1 MTVSDRAD
9 ELRLGLAGLLAEHCP
24 NLSDGERA
32 ELADLE
38 ERGGWRPGRRPM
50 RPDPVTRAFLDFFD
64 GAEQEELAYGS
75 LAPGTTEEL
84 RVLFREG
91 LSAGAHSS
99 QP

>member
-1 MTVSDRAD
+1 MADRAD
-9 ELRLGLAGLLAEHCP
+9 ELRLGLSALLAEHCP
-24 NLSDGERA
+24 TLSDGERA

-38 ERGGWRPGRRPM
+38 QRGGWRPGRRPM
-50 RPDPVTRAFLDFFD
+50 RPNPVTRAFLDFFD

-75 LAPGTTEEL
+75 LAAGTTEEL

-91 LSAGAHSS
+91 LAGGAAGS

>member
-1 MTVSDRAD
+1 MADRAD
-9 ELRLGLAGLLAEHCP
+9 ELRLGLSALLAEHCP
-24 NLSDGERA
+24 TLCDGERA

-38 ERGGWRPGRRPM
+38 QRGGWRPGRRPM

-75 LAPGTTEEL
+75 LAAGTTEEL

-91 LSAGAHSS
+91 LAGGAAGS

>member
-1 MTVSDRAD
+1 VADRAD
-9 ELRLGLAGLLAEHCP
+9 ELRLGLASLLAEHCP
-24 NLSDGERA
+24 TLSDGERT

-38 ERGGWRPGRRPM
+38 QRGCWRPGRRPT

-75 LAPGTTEEL
+75 LAAGTTEEL

-91 LSAGAHSS
+91 LSAGPPGS

>member
-1 MTVSDRAD
+1 VADRAA
-9 ELRLGLAGLLAEHCP
+9 ELRLGLSALLAEHGP
-24 NLSDGERA
+24 TLSDGERA

-38 ERGGWRPGRRPM
+38 QRGGWRPGRRPM
-50 RPDPVTRAFLDFFD
+50 RPDPVTRAVLDFFD

-75 LAPGTTEEL
+75 LAAGTTEEL

-91 LSAGAHSS
+91 LSAGTPGS

>member
-1 MTVSDRAD
+1 
-9 ELRLGLAGLLAEHCP
+9 
-24 NLSDGERA
+24 
-32 ELADLE
+32 
-38 ERGGWRPGRRPM
+38 M